1 MTNKNN
7 RTNNNKNRTND
18 KKIAFKYKPKFY
30 TLSSFLPFLFF
41 FYIFIVVKEGISQT
55 FNVPTG
61 SWATGTLLTG
71 ISVALPGTVVDP
83 GPVVFRIE
91 DGFYT
96 PADGYVDMTGCYAHG
111 TAYWADHISRVVIE
125 IKHITCPQGNKV
137 YEIETL
143 GYIYDQFGNFGY
155 GGNITEFEKEVWG
168 LRIRTGIAQVPAFS
182 PGVLFIRQGFTIMR
196 KERKSPGWRRPL
208 TFPDYL
214 KNFPP

>member
-1 MTNKNN
+1 MRNSNG
-7 RTNNNKNRTND
+7 R
-18 KKIAFKYKPKFY
+18 IALIKSKLY
-30 TLSSFLPFLFF
+30 TLFYSYLILLFIFLG
-41 FYIFIVVKEGISQT
+41 EGKSQT

-71 ISVALPGTVVDP
+71 ISVALPGTFVDP

-125 IKHITCPQGNKV
+125 IKYITCPQGNKI

-155 GGNITEFEKEVWG
+155 GANINEFEKEIWG
-168 LRIRTGIAQVPAFS
+168 LKIRTGIAQVPAFS
-182 PGVLFIRQGFTIMR
+182 PGALFIRQGFTIMR
-196 KERKSPGWRRPL
+196 KEKKGPGWRRPL
-208 TFPDYL
+208 TFPENI

>member
-1 MTNKNN
+1 MRNSNG
-7 RTNNNKNRTND
+7 R
-18 KKIAFKYKPKFY
+18 IALIKSKLY
-30 TLSSFLPFLFF
+30 TLFYSYLMLLFIFLG
-41 FYIFIVVKEGISQT
+41 EGKSQT

-125 IKHITCPQGNKV
+125 IKYITCPQGNKI

-155 GGNITEFEKEVWG
+155 GANINEFEKEIWG
-168 LRIRTGIAQVPAFS
+168 LKIRTGIAQVPAFS
-182 PGVLFIRQGFTIMR
+182 PGALFIRQGFTIMR
-196 KERKSPGWRRPL
+196 KEKKGPGWRRPL
-208 TFPDYL
+208 TFPENI

>member
-1 MTNKNN
+1 MRNSNG
-7 RTNNNKNRTND
+7 R
-18 KKIAFKYKPKFY
+18 IALIKSKLY
-30 TLSSFLPFLFF
+30 TLFYSYLILLFIFLG
-41 FYIFIVVKEGISQT
+41 EGKSQT

-61 SWATGTLLTG
+61 SWATGILLTG

-83 GPVVFRIE
+83 SPVVFRIE

-125 IKHITCPQGNKV
+125 IKHITCPQGNKI

-155 GGNITEFEKEVWG
+155 GANINEFEKEIWG
-168 LRIRTGIAQVPAFS
+168 LKIRTGIAQVPAFS

-196 KERKSPGWRRPL
+196 KEKKGPGWRRPL
-208 TFPDYL
+208 TFPENI

>member
-1 MTNKNN
+1 MRNSNG
-7 RTNNNKNRTND
+7 R
-18 KKIAFKYKPKFY
+18 IALIKSKLY
-30 TLSSFLPFLFF
+30 TLFYSYLMLLFIFLG
-41 FYIFIVVKEGISQT
+41 EGKSQT

-71 ISVALPGTVVDP
+71 ISVALPGTFVDP

-125 IKHITCPQGNKV
+125 IKYITCPQGNKI

-155 GGNITEFEKEVWG
+155 GANINEFEKEIWG
-168 LRIRTGIAQVPAFS
+168 LKIRTGIAQVPAFS
-182 PGVLFIRQGFTIMR
+182 PGALFIRQGFTIMR
-196 KERKSPGWRRPL
+196 KEKKGPGWRRPL
-208 TFPDYL
+208 TFPENI

>member
-1 MTNKNN
+1 MINASG
-7 RTNNNKNRTND
+7 
-18 KKIAFKYKPKFY
+18 KIAFKSKPYILFY
-30 TLSSFLPFLFF
+30 LYLILLF
-41 FYIFIVVKEGISQT
+41 IFSGEANSQT

-125 IKHITCPQGNKV
+125 IKHITCPQGNKI

-155 GGNITEFEKEVWG
+155 EANINRFEKEIWG
-168 LRIRTGIAQVPAFS
+168 LKISTGIAQVPAFS

-196 KERKSPGWRRPL
+196 KEKKGPGWRRPL
-208 TFPDYL
+208 TFPEDI
-214 KNFPP
+214 KNFNFPP

>member
-1 MTNKNN
+1 MRNSNG
-7 RTNNNKNRTND
+7 R
-18 KKIAFKYKPKFY
+18 IALIKSKLY
-30 TLSSFLPFLFF
+30 TLFYSYLILLFIFLG
-41 FYIFIVVKEGISQT
+41 EGKSQT

-61 SWATGTLLTG
+61 SWATGILLTG

-125 IKHITCPQGNKV
+125 IKHITCPQGNKI

-155 GGNITEFEKEVWG
+155 GANINEFEKEIWG
-168 LRIRTGIAQVPAFS
+168 LKIRTGIAQVPAFS

-196 KERKSPGWRRPL
+196 KEKKGPGWRRPL
-208 TFPDYL
+208 TFPENI

>member
-1 MTNKNN
+1 MINASG
-7 RTNNNKNRTND
+7 
-18 KKIAFKYKPKFY
+18 KIAFKSKPYILLYFY
-30 TLSSFLPFLFF
+30 FILSFIFLG
-41 FYIFIVVKEGISQT
+41 EGNSQT

-125 IKHITCPQGNKV
+125 IKHITCPQGNKI

-143 GYIYDQFGNFGY
+143 GYIYDEFGNFGY
-155 GGNITEFEKEVWG
+155 EANINEFEKEIWG
-168 LRIRTGIAQVPAFS
+168 LKIRTGIAQVPAFS
-182 PGVLFIRQGFTIMR
+182 RGALFIREGFTIMR
-196 KERKSPGWRRPL
+196 KEKKGPGWRRPL
-208 TFPDYL
+208 TFPENI